1 MIVADQ
7 VRLGEAA
14 GGGPGIAW
22 MQGMQ
27 IVNGGQTTASMFF
40 TKKKFPAT
48 NLRNVRVPAKVI
60 VLKQTNNAQEE
71 MLIADISRFSNSQNK
86 VNISDLSANRPVH
99 VQLEKNGKH
108 GVLPGRIQSLVLRAS
123 KWQL

>member
-1 MIVADQ
+1 
-7 VRLGEAA
+7 
-14 GGGPGIAW
+14 
-22 MQGMQ
+22 MQ

-48 NLRNVRVPAKVI
+48 NLRNVRVPAKII
-60 VLKQTNNAQEE
+60 VLKQTNNAKEE

-99 VQLEKNGKH
+99 VQLEKMANT
-108 GVLPGRIQSLVLRAS
+108 
-123 KWQL
+123 

>member
-1 MIVADQ
+1 
-7 VRLGEAA
+7 
-14 GGGPGIAW
+14 
-22 MQGMQ
+22 MQ

-99 VQLEKNGKH
+99 VQLEKWQTRCIARTDTVVGFTSEQMAVIRLCWNEKVKHRRALNG
-108 GVLPGRIQSLVLRAS
+108 
-123 KWQL
+123 

>member
-1 MIVADQ
+1 VDA
-7 VRLGEAA
+7 
-14 GGGPGIAW
+14 
-22 MQGMQ
+22 GMQ

-99 VQLEKNGKH
+99 VQLEKMANTVYCRTDTAVGFTSERTAVIRLCWNEKVKHQLESNG
-108 GVLPGRIQSLVLRAS
+108 
-123 KWQL
+123 